1 MADKRIEAQRNV
13 SDLESRKKKM
23 FRSICPLRRKI
34 WPIASNVK
42 SLMIRDQ
49 KHVWNLET

>member
-13 SDLESRKKKM
+13 SDLGSRKKM

-34 WPIASNVK
+34 WPITSNVK
-42 SLMIRDQ
+42 SLMIRDK
-49 KHVWNLET
+49 KHVWDLET